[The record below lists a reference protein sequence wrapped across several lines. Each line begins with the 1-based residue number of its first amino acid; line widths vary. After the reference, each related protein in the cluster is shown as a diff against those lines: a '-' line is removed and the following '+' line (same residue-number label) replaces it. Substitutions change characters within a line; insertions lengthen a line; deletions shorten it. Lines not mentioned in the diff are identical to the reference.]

1 MTKLK
6 VIELPIVENI
16 CPYCECHLLMN
27 KKVFANH
34 VRWCKSN
41 PKFIEKKSKFKEK
54 LSNSL
59 KLKNP
64 LITYKFKCAICNK
77 EYELKMTK
85 NTYDKGEYKKTC
97 SITCSHKLSALNSHL
112 DRTYK
117 L

>member
-41 PKFIEKKSKFKEK
+41 PKFIEKNSKFKEK

-59 KLKNP
+59 KLKNT
-64 LITYKFKCAICNK
+64 LITYKFK
-77 EYELKMTK
+77 
-85 NTYDKGEYKKTC
+85 
-97 SITCSHKLSALNSHL
+97 
-112 DRTYK
+112 
-117 L
+117 

>member
-41 PKFIEKKSKFKEK
+41 PKFIEKIV
-54 LSNSL
+54 SL
-59 KLKNP
+59 KKSYQ
-64 LITYKFKCAICNK
+64 I
-77 EYELKMTK
+77 
-85 NTYDKGEYKKTC
+85 
-97 SITCSHKLSALNSHL
+97 H
-112 DRTYK
+112 
-117 L
+117 